1 VQYLY
6 LFKPSDSSLTTQNDD
21 PFSVFVYP
29 KDILYTFT
37 QVESTAVLADET
49 KIDDPTFEYDSDVV
63 YVLHEEEYLE
73 VTSGRKIQI
82 PYEVSYSPSGNTP
95 LLFTLSGT
103 PPPWVS
109 IDAATGVITADTSMA
124 VVGISY
130 SFGIEIAVSV
140 AKNWTQTKVVK
151 VKVLKWVNLAGLTK
165 NCIDWT
171 DLYSLKCSAWTYG
184 YELSAFGTWDQAK
197 PSESAKAAQATSQA
211 QDGAGVLIGG
221 VIAILNL
228 SSLMS
233 IWLIANQMQLL
244 MLILLTGAYFPPS
257 VVKLLTE
264 GSYLSFSVNLIPI
277 GSLPAVKV
285 VPKLMGIKQDNEY
298 LYKIGIENGS
308 SLVTNLM
315 FFVSLFWVIA
325 LHWVFWCVPKW
336 KQRLVESKKRKWLRV
351 TMKKIND
358 FFKFG
363 VYIRLSI
370 EAYQFMVLSSVLDL
384 KEFKYETLKH
394 LASLILSFFL
404 IFYCIFILLFSV
416 FLLFKAE
423 LKMKKTYRHFRELF
437 LGQKATKLGKFYVI
451 LTMFLRKLIHIPFLM
466 WVSDTLDVKNV
477 VLVMVLIESVIFVY
491 LLISRPFKILQD
503 FILEV
508 VNEVI
513 FLSLIS
519 FLFFINQPEDWNEL
533 NETIFMYIF
542 TSNNLLIT
550 FVLFGRYLVI
560 SNLAF
565 LIKSIC
571 VRLRKWREPK
581 AKVLVK
587 FRNPR
592 EGQVW

>member
-6 LFKPSDSSLTTQNDD
+6 LFKPADSSLISLSDD
-21 PFSVFVYP
+21 PFSAFVYS
-29 KDILYTFT
+29 KAFKETYTHIETTPVF
-37 QVESTAVLADET
+37 ADET

-73 VTSGRKIQI
+73 VTSGRKTQI

-95 LLFTLSGT
+95 LLFMLSGT

-109 IDAATGVITADTSMA
+109 IDNTTGVVTADTSKAA
-124 VVGISY
+124 VGVIY
-130 SFGIEIAVSV
+130 SFGIEVAVSV
-140 AKNWTQTKVVK
+140 ATNWTQTKLVK
-151 VKVLKWVNLAGLTK
+151 IKVLGWINPAGLTK
-165 NCIDWT
+165 YCIDCAN
-171 DLYSLKCSAWTYG
+171 LYAPRCGTWAYG
-184 YELSAFGTWDQAK
+184 YELSASGIWDKAK
-197 PSESAKAAQATSQA
+197 PTDAAQAAQETSQA
-211 QDGAGVLIGG
+211 QGGAGVLIGG
-221 VIAILNL
+221 IIAILNL
-228 SSLMS
+228 SSPLS

-257 VVKLLTE
+257 VVKLITE
-264 GSYLSFSVNLIPI
+264 GSNLSFSVNLIPI
-277 GSLPAVKV
+277 ESLPAIKV
-285 VPKLMGIKQDNEY
+285 VPKLMGFKQDNEY
-298 LYKIGIENGS
+298 LYKMGITNGS
-308 SLVTNLM
+308 SLATNLM

-336 KQRLVESKKRKWLRV
+336 KKKLVESKKRKWLRV

-358 FFKFG
+358 FFKFA

-370 EAYQFMVLSSVLDL
+370 EAYQFMVLSSVYDL
-384 KEFKYETLKH
+384 KKFKYETPKH
-394 LASLILSFFL
+394 LASLILSFIL
-404 IFYCIFILLFSV
+404 IFYCIIIPLFSV
-416 FLLFKAE
+416 FLLFKIE
-423 LKMKKTYRHFRELF
+423 LKLKKTYRCFRELF
-437 LGQKATKLGKFYVI
+437 SGQKATKLGKFYVI

-466 WVSDTLDVKNV
+466 WVSHTIEVTNV
-477 VLVMVLIESVIFVY
+477 VLIMLLVESVIFVY
-491 LLISRPFKILQD
+491 LLTSRPFETSQD
-503 FILEV
+503 FILEI

-550 FVLFGRYLVI
+550 VVLFGKYLVI

-565 LIKSIC
+565 LIKSSC
-571 VRLRKWREPK
+571 VRLKKWREPK
-581 AKVLVK
+581 SKVLVK

>member
-6 LFKPSDSSLTTQNDD
+6 LFRPADSSLTSQSDD
-21 PFSVFVYP
+21 PFSIFVYP
-29 KDILYTFT
+29 KDFLYTFT
-37 QVESTAVLADET
+37 QIESTAVLTDEA

-73 VTSGRKIQI
+73 VTSGRKTQI
-82 PYEVSYSPSGNTP
+82 PYEVSYSLSGNTP

-103 PPPWVS
+103 PPLWVS
-109 IDAATGVITADTSMA
+109 IDNATGVVTADTSKA
-124 VVGISY
+124 VVGIIY
-130 SFGIEIAVSV
+130 SFGIDVAVSV
-140 AKNWTQTKVVK
+140 ATNWTQTKMVR
-151 VKVLKWVNLAGLTK
+151 VKVLGWVNPAGLTK
-165 NCIDWT
+165 NCIDWAN
-171 DLYSLKCSAWTYG
+171 LYAPRCAAWAYG
-184 YELSAFGTWDQAK
+184 YELSASRTWDQAK
-197 PSESAKAAQATSQA
+197 PSDSAKAAQATSQA
-211 QDGAGVLIGG
+211 QGGAGVLIGG
-221 VIAILNL
+221 IIAILNL
-228 SSLMS
+228 SSPLS

-285 VPKLMGIKQDNEY
+285 VPKLMGFKQDNEY
-298 LYKIGIENGS
+298 LYKMGIKNGS
-308 SLVTNLM
+308 SLATNLM
-315 FFVSLFWVIA
+315 FFVSLFWVIV
-325 LHWVFWCVPKW
+325 LHWIFWCVPKW
-336 KQRLVESKKRKWLRV
+336 KQRLVESKKRKWLRL

-423 LKMKKTYRHFRELF
+423 LKMKKTYRCFRELF
-437 LGQKATKLGKFYVI
+437 SGQKATKLGKFYVI

-466 WVSDTLDVKNV
+466 WVSDTMEVTNV
-477 VLVMVLIESVIFVY
+477 VLVMVLVESVIFIY
-491 LLISRPFKILQD
+491 LLISRPFETLQD
-503 FILEV
+503 FLLEI

-542 TSNNLLIT
+542 TSNNFLIT
-550 FVLFGRYLVI
+550 VVLFGKYLEI

-565 LIKSIC
+565 LIKSSC
-571 VRLRKWREPK
+571 VRLKKWREPK
-581 AKVLVK
+581 SKVLVK